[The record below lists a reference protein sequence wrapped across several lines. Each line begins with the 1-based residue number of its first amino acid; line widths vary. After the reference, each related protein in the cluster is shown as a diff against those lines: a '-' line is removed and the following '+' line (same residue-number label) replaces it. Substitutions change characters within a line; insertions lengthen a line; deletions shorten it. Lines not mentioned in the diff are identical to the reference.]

1 MNDVTW
7 WMKDTFN
14 STVFS
19 FLLFYFRGDE
29 AWFLLPISVPN
40 VS

>member
-19 FLLFYFRGDE
+19 FFYFRGDE
-29 AWFLLPISVPN
+29 ACFCYRYPYL
-40 VS
+40 